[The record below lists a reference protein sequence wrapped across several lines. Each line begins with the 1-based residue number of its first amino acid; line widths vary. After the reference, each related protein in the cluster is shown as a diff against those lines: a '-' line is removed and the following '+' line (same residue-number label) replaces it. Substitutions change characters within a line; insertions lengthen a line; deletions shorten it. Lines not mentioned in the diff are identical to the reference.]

1 MLKNKDLLGLKDT
14 PKEEIQLILDVAEE
28 MKKIERCVECGQC
41 MQKCPYELK
50 VPDLLKRNYEDYKR
64 ILTGE
69 IDVNS

>member
-1 MLKNKDLLGLKDT
+1 
-14 PKEEIQLILDVAEE
+14 